1 VRIVLVEPS
10 YEFNIGM
17 AARCM
22 KNFNFKE
29 LYIVNPESF
38 GDIAIKFSS
47 HAADILQNCK
57 IVKTLDEAISDVD
70 LVIGTTSNI
79 GSERNLRRI
88 AIPIT
93 EVKNV
98 LKGKVAVL
106 FGNER
111 TGLKNEQID
120 KCDILTYIPTSD
132 EYPSMNLSHALAV
145 FLYEIRRDEKIRT
158 VNYEIATK
166 EDKELIM
173 KFLNEM
179 LNLTGLKGI
188 KLEHSL
194 IVFKRLLDRAY
205 LSKREAKTIL
215 GTFAR
220 IRNRLLEKERKIA
233 SLESTSSEN
242 ISQG

>member
-79 GSERNLRRI
+79 GSDRNLRRI
-88 AIPIT
+88 AIPVT

-120 KCDILTYIPTSD
+120 KCDIFI
-132 EYPSMNLSHALAV
+132 
-145 FLYEIRRDEKIRT
+145 
-158 VNYEIATK
+158 
-166 EDKELIM
+166 
-173 KFLNEM
+173 
-179 LNLTGLKGI
+179 
-188 KLEHSL
+188 
-194 IVFKRLLDRAY
+194 
-205 LSKREAKTIL
+205 
-215 GTFAR
+215 
-220 IRNRLLEKERKIA
+220 
-233 SLESTSSEN
+233 
-242 ISQG
+242 